1 MSKTKQEIVLK
12 FNTLDEAEKAV
23 YELVKSGKN
32 FRDIAQTGFDIA
44 GNVKRYNPSQ
54 ISKIKAKFE
63 PKLPENNRD
72 PDKATVFALFKKNK
86 KPTDVIIET
95 GLSYE
100 YVKKSYEEYLS
111 FEKKIIIPKHW
122 LDNLEDTA
130 YYVIDIDGKT
140 KLEHIRSALSI
151 AKDSHLEL
159 RSHIYYC
166 CGCEEPITIKDKTLQ
181 AACNLPPS
189 IFIWN
194 FPIFRFNNIFNII

>member
-1 MSKTKQEIVLK
+1 MVKTKQELILK
-12 FNTLDEAEKAV
+12 FDTIDETEKAV

-72 PDKATVFALFKKNK
+72 PDKATAFTLFKKNK

-111 FEKKIIIPKHW
+111 FEEKMLVPKYW
-122 LDNLEDTA
+122 INNLAEFASYIRDPSGSNKLG
-130 YYVIDIDGKT
+130 DI
-140 KLEHIRSALSI
+140 HYAFSV
-151 AKDSHLEL
+151 AKDSQLEL
-159 RSHIYYC
+159 KSHIYYC

-181 AACNLPPS
+181 AACDYLS
-189 IFIWN
+189 QKWGHAECIK
-194 FPIFRFNNIFNII
+194 NN